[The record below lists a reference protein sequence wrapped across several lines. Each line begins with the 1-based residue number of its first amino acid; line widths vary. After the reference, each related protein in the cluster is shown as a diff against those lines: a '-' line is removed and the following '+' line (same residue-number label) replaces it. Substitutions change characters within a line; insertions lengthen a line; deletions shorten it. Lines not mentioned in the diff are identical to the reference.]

1 VEDYVIHYRTFI
13 KQSTLHWNSKRSR
26 LAKRLLLAA
35 LLENIKKV
43 DKYDILGGFI
53 LMVHGSSLSQLQ
65 NNEKSAY

>member
-35 LLENIKKV
+35 LLENIME
-43 DKYDILGGFI
+43 INL
-53 LMVHGSSLSQLQ
+53 
-65 NNEKSAY
+65 KSMIEYIFSEVLF